1 MAERTNAA
9 TTLTELQI
17 KAERTDAATPLTELQ
32 IKAERTGAAATDT
45 ELTDGLSATLTRRC
59 PLQKEQWEE
68 MKLKEAGRQTLE
80 RQSLSMA
87 DIRKAFP
94 VDGSRRQNDSQT
106 YSSFTSGNL

>member
-9 TTLTELQI
+9 TT
-17 KAERTDAATPLTELQ
+17 LTELQ

-80 RQSLSMA
+80 RQSPSMA
-87 DIRKAFP
+87 VGGKTILRLTPALQGF
-94 VDGSRRQNDSQT
+94 DSSGFQQV
-106 YSSFTSGNL
+106 TSISASAGAPLKETE